1 MDKKEKVGS
10 PNFNFYC
17 TPRIITTICKI
28 LYAQKLIKFNLTFI
42 PINPK
47 KLLNGQELIDFAI
60 TEHAEF
66 RKYKYFPLDPEF
78 VDENKKNSPE
88 YR

>member
-1 MDKKEKVGS
+1 M
-10 PNFNFYC
+10 
-17 TPRIITTICKI
+17 TTLLHLPTARLVSQLPCAKF
-28 LYAQKLIKFNLTFI
+28 YAQKLIA
-42 PINPK
+42 INPK